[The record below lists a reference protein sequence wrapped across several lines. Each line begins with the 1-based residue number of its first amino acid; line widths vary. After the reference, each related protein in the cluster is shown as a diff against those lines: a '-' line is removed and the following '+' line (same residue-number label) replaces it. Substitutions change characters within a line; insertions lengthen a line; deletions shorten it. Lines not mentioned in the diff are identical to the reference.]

1 MTDIPTTLSGDEG
14 LKQDLVNDQMTYRA
28 EMGFTH
34 QELLKGLPNAVVP
47 YTISRK
53 NRLTYLIK
61 GEDRVVTLYLSPE
74 RTRKI
79 AAITLPVVD
88 IVIEFENFN
97 MVQHQDFL
105 DRLRKYLHRGGG

>member
-1 MTDIPTTLSGDEG
+1 MTDFPAIFPGDECR
-14 LKQDLVNDQMTYRA
+14 KHNHVNDKITYRA

-34 QELLKGLPNAVVP
+34 HELLKGLPNAVVP

-53 NRLTYLIK
+53 NASTYLISRD
-61 GEDRVVTLYLSPE
+61 DRVVTLHMSPE

-79 AAITLPVVD
+79 AAITLPVTD

-97 MVQHQDFL
+97 TVQHQDFL
-105 DRLRKYLHRGGG
+105 DRFRKYLHRGGG